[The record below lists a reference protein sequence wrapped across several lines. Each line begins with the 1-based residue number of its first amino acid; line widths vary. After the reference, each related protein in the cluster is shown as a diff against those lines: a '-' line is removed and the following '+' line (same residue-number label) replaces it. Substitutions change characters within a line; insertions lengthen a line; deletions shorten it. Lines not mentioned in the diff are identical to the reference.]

1 METEKIKIYYGDKE
15 YEYPKGSKL
24 KDIAKDFQKDFKY
37 PILVGIV
44 NKYSAPLDFEVRE
57 DSKVEFYDISSSKG
71 MRAYER
77 TAVFVMVK
85 AIKDVLNKEVR
96 IEHSIDKGIY
106 CTVPGLTKEDVDK
119 VYNRMVEM
127 VKAAMPIEKLSV
139 NRLKVMEYFRK
150 LHDDNAGVFKYMN
163 KHNVTLYKLGNT
175 YDYIYGK
182 VCINT
187 SYLDSFKLQYIEG
200 DGFVLMLPSL
210 YNDLVLSDYT
220 HHDKF
225 FEAVLNYTDW
235 TDKIG
240 IKSFVD
246 LNTKLS
252 EGKWNDL
259 IFMSEASYNKSLL
272 DIVDKIDS
280 KTKLILI
287 AGPSSSGKTTTAHKL
302 QLFLNGRGY
311 KPVILSTDDYFKER
325 DETPL
330 DENGNKDFESLNAID
345 IDLFNKQL
353 KELID
358 GKEVTIPTFNF
369 LTGKKEYKKKLK
381 LDNDGILVIEGLHT
395 LNDVLTSSIED
406 DKKFKIY
413 ISPLTGLNIDD
424 HNRLN
429 STDNRLLRRMV
440 RDNIRRG
447 YNASHTLSTW
457 STVRAGE
464 TKYVFP
470 YQDKADIVL
479 NTSLIYEISVL
490 KVFAEPILFSV
501 DERDPN
507 YSDAIR
513 LIGILKLILPMP
525 NEAIPLDSVLRE
537 FIGGSCF
544 E

>member
-57 DSKVEFYDISSSKG
+57 DSKVEFYDISSPKG

-200 DGFVLMLPSL
+200 DGLVLMLPSL

-381 LDNDGILVIEGLHT
+381 LDSDGILVIEGLHT

-457 STVRAGE
+457 PTVRAGE

-490 KVFAEPILFSV
+490 KVFAEPLLFSV

-525 NEAIPLDSVLRE
+525 NEAIPLDSILRE